1 MVLYLKDESS
11 MHLDEVY
18 KIHYY
23 SQISQPSEDAEQEGP
38 QVVDSKLF
46 RFEPC
51 NLYQDEAKRQM
62 IKDYLHLLS
71 QFNVHMELGIEGS
84 YCGEMK
90 QNLFTLIDGQLIELP
105 KTTAT

>member
-1 MVLYLKDESS
+1 

-23 SQISQPSEDAEQEGP
+23 SQISQPSEDAEQQDGL

-51 NLYQDEAKRQM
+51 NLYQDEAKRHM

-71 QFNVHMELGIEGS
+71 
-84 YCGEMK
+84 
-90 QNLFTLIDGQLIELP
+90 
-105 KTTAT
+105 